1 VRPSQLP
8 GDTTV
13 ENGTVSGNRPAGV
26 DPRAVVFLDKD
37 GTLVEDI
44 PYNPDATRVRLL
56 HGAGQAVR
64 ALHAA
69 GWRLA
74 VVTNQSGV
82 ARGLFAEAGLAV
94 VEAGLRELLADWGV
108 PLAGFFYCP
117 HHPDGYVPVRYR
129 VWLPQARTGLDPD
142 RRGATR
148 CRAGRLLDGRRPTVG
163 RRGRSPGRVPHRSAR
178 CRRGTDG
185 RRRRCHRV
193 GPARRCCC
201 HPRRDIRPHSR

>member
-13 ENGTVSGNRPAGV
+13 GSRTLSGNRPAGM

-37 GTLVEDI
+37 GTLVEDV
-44 PYNPDATRVRLL
+44 PYNADPARVRLL
-56 HGAGQAVR
+56 PGAGEAAR

-82 ARGLFAEAGLAV
+82 ARGLFAEAVLVG
-94 VEAGLRELLADWGV
+94 VEARLRELLADWGA

-117 HHPDGYVPVRYR
+117 HHPDGRIPRYVVACGCRKPEPGLILTVAVRLG
-129 VWLPQARTGLDPD
+129 VAPADCWMVGD
-142 RRGATR
+142 RPSAVEAGR
-148 CRAGRLLDGRRPTVG
+148 RAGCRTIRLADGTEPGTSDVVVTDLRAAATV
-163 RRGRSPGRVPHRSAR
+163 VLA
-178 CRRGTDG
+178 GT
-185 RRRRCHRV
+185 
-193 GPARRCCC
+193 
-201 HPRRDIRPHSR
+201 